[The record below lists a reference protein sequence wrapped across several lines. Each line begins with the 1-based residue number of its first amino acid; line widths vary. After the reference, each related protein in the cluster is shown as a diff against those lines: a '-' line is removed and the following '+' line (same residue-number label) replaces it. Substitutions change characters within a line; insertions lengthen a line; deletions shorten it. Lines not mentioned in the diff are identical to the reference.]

1 MAQADPSANVPQN
14 DPERERGALDA
25 GQANSPHKPADDREE
40 VYYEGPPSLRGELGT
55 LIVAGLIA
63 AVLVAIPIVV
73 WIIKGRVLPIWAG
86 LVMFAAAIVVVA
98 VPILITR
105 TTRYRI
111 SNYRIDYER
120 GVLSK
125 QIDTL
130 ELWHV
135 EDIQFHQSLLERILG
150 VGTID
155 IMSHDETTPKL
166 LLQAIPNPR
175 PLFESLKQRIIAVK
189 RQRGVIKMD
198 VG

>member
-1 MAQADPSANVPQN
+1 MAEADPSGNAAENRV
-14 DPERERGALDA
+14 RGEE
-25 GQANSPHKPADDREE
+25 QPHKPADDREE
-40 VYYEGPPSLRGELGT
+40 VYYQGPPSLRGELGT
-55 LIVAGLIA
+55 LMVTGLIA
-63 AVLVAIPIVV
+63 AVLVAVPIVLWV
-73 WIIKGRVLPIWAG
+73 VKGSVLPIWAG
-86 LVMFAAAIVVVA
+86 LVTFLVAIIVVA

-105 TTRYRI
+105 TTRYRV

-150 VGTID
+150 VGTISV
-155 IMSHDETTPKL
+155 ISHDETTPKL
-166 LLQAIPNPR
+166 LLRAIPNPR

-198 VG
+198 IG

>member
-1 MAQADPSANVPQN
+1 MPQQDPSANVSQD
-14 DPERERGALDA
+14 DPNREHNILDPA
-25 GQANSPHKPADDREE
+25 SDRPHKPADDREE
-40 VYYEGPPSLRGELGT
+40 IYYEGPPSLRGELGS
-55 LIVAGLIA
+55 LLLAGLIA
-63 AVLVAIPIVV
+63 AVLIAIPIVI
-73 WIIKGRVLPIWAG
+73 WILKGAVLPIWAG
-86 LVMFAAAIVVVA
+86 LVMFAIAILVVA

-125 QIDTL
+125 RIDTL

-135 EDIQFHQSLLERILG
+135 EDIQLTQSLLQRILG
-150 VGTID
+150 VGTIT
-155 IMSHDETTPKL
+155 IISHDDTTPKL
-166 LLQAIPNPR
+166 LLQAIPHPR